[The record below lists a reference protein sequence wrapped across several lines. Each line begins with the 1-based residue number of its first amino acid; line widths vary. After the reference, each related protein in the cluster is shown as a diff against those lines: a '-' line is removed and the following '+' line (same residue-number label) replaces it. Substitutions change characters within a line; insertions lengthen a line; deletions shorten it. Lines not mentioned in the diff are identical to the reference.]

1 MINKIKPY
9 VNRIKNNSLAR
20 DTIWTTLARGIG
32 ILIQA
37 AYFIIIARVL
47 GVQKYGAFVS
57 VTALIS
63 ILAPFASWGSDHILV
78 KNVSRKRSLFAV
90 YWGNA
95 LLIILLSGFVLLTFV
110 LLSYSAFLP
119 STIPFLVV
127 FFVAISDLLFAIILR
142 TATRAFQAIHRLDI
156 TAMLTIL
163 SYLTRLLA
171 AVCLATFFSQPGIIT
186 WAGLY
191 MIGTVVAAAI
201 SLLFVHYHLGKPKLA
216 PERIKAELLPGFYF
230 SASMSSLS
238 IYNHIDKTMLAR
250 LSTLE
255 ATGIYA
261 SAYRLIEVSLV
272 PITSLVFASYPNFFK
287 HGAKGIRGSL
297 HFARK
302 LLPMGAA
309 YSLATGIAIL
319 ICAPI
324 IPFVLGEEYATAVG
338 ALRWLALSPFLI
350 CLHTFAGNTL
360 TGADLQGFRTA
371 MQASTAVFNVL
382 ANLWLIPIYSW
393 KGAAWST
400 LASESLLALGC
411 WGLVAWYYYHH
422 DRGGKAS

>member
-1 MINKIKPY
+1 MINKVKLY
-9 VNRIKNNSLAR
+9 VNRIKSNSLAR
-20 DTIWTTLARGIG
+20 DTIWTTFARVIG
-32 ILIQA
+32 ILVQA
-37 AYFIIIARVL
+37 AYFVIIARVL

-57 VTALIS
+57 VTALVS

-78 KNVSRKRSLFAV
+78 KNVSRNRSLFAQ

-95 LLIILLSGFVLLTFV
+95 LLIIFLSGFILLAFV
-110 LLSYSAFLP
+110 LLSFSAFLP
-119 STIPFLVV
+119 ATIPFLVV
-127 FFVAISDLLFAIILR
+127 FFIAISDLLFAIILR
-142 TATRAFQAIHRLDI
+142 TATRAFQAVQRLDI
-156 TAMLTIL
+156 TAVLSIL
-163 SYLTRLLA
+163 PSLTRLLA
-171 AVCLATFFSQPGIIT
+171 AVCLAVFFSEPGIVA
-186 WAGLY
+186 WGGLY
-191 MIGTVVAAAI
+191 MTGTIVAAAI
-201 SLLFVHYHLGKPKLA
+201 ALLVVHYHLGKPKLA
-216 PERIKAELLPGFYF
+216 LKRIKPELLPGFYF

-250 LSTLE
+250 FSTLE

-272 PITSLVFASYPNFFK
+272 PISSLVFASYPNFFK
-287 HGAKGIRGSL
+287 HGAKGIRGSVY
-297 HFARK
+297 FARK

-319 ICAPI
+319 IFAPI
-324 IPFVLGEEYATAVG
+324 IPYVLGEEYATAVG

-382 ANLWLIPIYSW
+382 ANLWLIPTYSW

-400 LASESLLALGC
+400 LASEGLLALGC
-411 WGLVAWYYYHH
+411 WGLVAWYYYRHG
-422 DRGGKAS
+422 RGGVS